1 MSISTTLGDTGR
13 TQLGDRRVS
22 KGSAAIEALGAL
34 DELVSAIG
42 FARSLA
48 PSPEIRRRAEDL
60 QRTLF
65 EVSAAIGAPA
75 SAEPASGARGV
86 PAQTVAEVT
95 DEVRRLESRE
105 GMLSDWALPGG
116 HTAAAAF
123 DLARTACRRA
133 ERALF
138 RLAESGE
145 PAPSPETLAF
155 VNRLS
160 DLLWLYG
167 RVLERD
173 SGVEGALRPSK
184 PAKTRSAA
192 NAEPGEP

>member
-75 SAEPASGARGV
+75 SAGSAAGARGV
-86 PAQTVAEVT
+86 PARTVAEVT
-95 DEVRRLESRE
+95 EEVHRLESRE

-138 RLAESGE
+138 RLTETGE
-145 PAPSPETLAF
+145 AAPSPETLAF

-167 RVLERD
+167 RVLERE
-173 SGVEGALRPSK
+173 SGVEGALRP
-184 PAKTRSAA
+184 PAPAR
-192 NAEPGEP
+192 NPAEPKPGPDEA

>member
-75 SAEPASGARGV
+75 SAGPAAGARGV
-86 PAQTVAEVT
+86 PARTVAEVT
-95 DEVRRLESRE
+95 EEVHRLESGE

-138 RLAESGE
+138 RLAETGE
-145 PAPSPETLAF
+145 AAPSPETLAF

-173 SGVEGALRPSK
+173 SGVEGGLRRPE
-184 PAKTRSAA
+184 PKTTPDEA
-192 NAEPGEP
+192 

>member
-1 MSISTTLGDTGR
+1 MSISTTLGDAGR

-22 KGSAAIEALGAL
+22 KASAAVEALGAL

-60 QRTLF
+60 QRLLF

-75 SAEPASGARGV
+75 SAEPAAGARGV
-86 PAQTVAEVT
+86 PAEAVAEVT

-145 PAPSPETLAF
+145 AAPSPETLAF

-173 SGVEGALRPSK
+173 SGVDGALRRPDAAKDPAETK
-184 PAKTRSAA
+184 PKPDEA
-192 NAEPGEP
+192 

>member
-22 KGSAAIEALGAL
+22 KASAAVEALGAL

-42 FARSLA
+42 FARSLT
-48 PSPEIRRRAEDL
+48 PSPEIRRRAEAI

-65 EVSAAIGAPA
+65 EVSASIGAPS
-75 SAEPASGARGV
+75 SAEPAAGARGL
-86 PAQTVAEVT
+86 PAETVAEVT
-95 DEVRRLESRE
+95 EEVRRLESRE

-145 PAPSPETLAF
+145 AAPSPETLAF

-173 SGVEGALRPSK
+173 SGVDGALRRPDAAKDPAETK
-184 PAKTRSAA
+184 P
-192 NAEPGEP
+192 EPDEA